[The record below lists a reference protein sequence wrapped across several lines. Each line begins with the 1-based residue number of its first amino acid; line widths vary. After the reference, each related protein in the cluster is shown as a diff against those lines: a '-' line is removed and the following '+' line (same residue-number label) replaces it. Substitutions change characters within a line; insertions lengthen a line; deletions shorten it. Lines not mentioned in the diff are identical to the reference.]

1 MTISSLAISLMI
13 CTSLIIF
20 SRIFNI
26 YDLPNERKLH
36 KNPTSKLG
44 GIGIV
49 VSYFICSHIYSDINN
64 ELLAS
69 SLILIA
75 LILADDALD
84 LNRYFRLLVQL
95 IATLPIISS
104 LDLSAD
110 KSIIAIFS
118 IILIC
123 GFINLFN
130 FFDGLNLIL
139 SSQFLLII
147 TYYIGIQEIIRLDNF
162 SDDML
167 IVQGSSLGFMMVN
180 YFGLIFMGDIGSCF
194 MGVFISMLF
203 LSSIVSIDY
212 YKWNILIAP
221 LLPIMIDT
229 ILTILIR
236 FKNGEKFFSTPHK
249 QHGYQLLKL
258 LGLTD
263 IYVSIVYAIKFVL
276 TTLPIY
282 YFYNLKL
289 NLISSILGI
298 MIIISIDTLFLF
310 YIRTKAFDKKLI

>member
-95 IATLPIISS
+95 I
-104 LDLSAD
+104 
-110 KSIIAIFS
+110 
-118 IILIC
+118 
-123 GFINLFN
+123 
-130 FFDGLNLIL
+130 
-139 SSQFLLII
+139 
-147 TYYIGIQEIIRLDNF
+147 
-162 SDDML
+162 
-167 IVQGSSLGFMMVN
+167 
-180 YFGLIFMGDIGSCF
+180 
-194 MGVFISMLF
+194 
-203 LSSIVSIDY
+203 
-212 YKWNILIAP
+212 
-221 LLPIMIDT
+221 
-229 ILTILIR
+229 
-236 FKNGEKFFSTPHK
+236 
-249 QHGYQLLKL
+249 
-258 LGLTD
+258 
-263 IYVSIVYAIKFVL
+263 
-276 TTLPIY
+276 
-282 YFYNLKL
+282 
-289 NLISSILGI
+289 
-298 MIIISIDTLFLF
+298 
-310 YIRTKAFDKKLI
+310 